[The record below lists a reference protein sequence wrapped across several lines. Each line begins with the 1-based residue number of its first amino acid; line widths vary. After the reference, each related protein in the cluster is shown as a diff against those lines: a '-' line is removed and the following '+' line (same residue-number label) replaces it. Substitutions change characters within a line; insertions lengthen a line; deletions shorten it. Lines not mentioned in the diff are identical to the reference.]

1 MGHPIKYMI
10 DANGEKTSVMVPLK
24 TWERI
29 NAEYSKLQNKIRV
42 FTGINEGLAEIK
54 VAKKTGRKLQNLKD
68 FLRESKRQS
77 NQ

>member
-1 MGHPIKYMI
+1 MI

-29 NAEYSKLQNKIRV
+29 NTEYSRLQNKIRV

-68 FLRESKRQS
+68 FLRESKRQR

>member
-1 MGHPIKYMI
+1 MI

-29 NAEYSKLQNKIRV
+29 NADYSKLQNKIRV